1 MTELFDVLGR
11 HVSSPEATAAFA
23 RYPKLAPQVEDVE
36 PGDDDMPPVRYLRS
50 RSDGLLVKLSA
61 EGEILAIFLMGE
73 GREGF
78 SQFRG
83 ELPAKLTFA
92 SKPPEVLKAL
102 GAPAYNR
109 PPGKVGG
116 HEHGEL
122 FRFDRPGHS
131 LHFQFRGDRGGIELI
146 TAMTAKSV
154 PGRSVAPQ
162 AGAR

>member
-1 MTELFDVLGR
+1 MTELFDILGK
-11 HVSSPEATAAFA
+11 HVSSPEATAALA

-36 PGDDDMPPVRYLRS
+36 PDDDVRYLRS
-50 RSDGLLVKLSA
+50 RSDGLLIKLSA
-61 EGEILAIFLMGE
+61 DGEILAIFLMGE

-92 SKPPEVLKAL
+92 SQPPEVLKAL

-109 PPGKVGG
+109 PPGKAGG
-116 HEHGEL
+116 FAHGEL

-146 TAMTAKSV
+146 TAMAARSV

-162 AGAR
+162 GGAQ

>member
-1 MTELFDVLGR
+1 MTELFDILGK
-11 HVSSPEATAAFA
+11 HVSSPEATAALA

-36 PGDDDMPPVRYLRS
+36 PDDDVRYLRS

-83 ELPAKLTFA
+83 ELPANLTFA

-109 PPGKVGG
+109 PPGKVGAF
-116 HEHGEL
+116 EHGEL

-131 LHFQFRGDRGGIELI
+131 LHFQFRGDRDGIELI
-146 TAMTAKSV
+146 TAMAAKSV
-154 PGRSVAPQ
+154 PGRSVAAQ
-162 AGAR
+162 GGAQ